1 MIHYLCP
8 GEDPIPDRPPLQCKL
23 GHLIPTVPH
32 CGVLGHDDWLAKLDI
47 SAGTHVVKNGDLD
60 LEQAVLG
67 TGGFLI
73 FNHIKV
79 IRIWCGLLSLIAY
92 LGDCKLGD

>member
-23 GHLIPTVPH
+23 GHLIPSVPH

-67 TGGFLI
+67 IVKYFKWEKYQALKLEFL
-73 FNHIKV
+73 
-79 IRIWCGLLSLIAY
+79 S
-92 LGDCKLGD
+92 